1 MSTDGDI
8 IELSQREPQ
17 AFAEV
22 FDLHATVVESFLR
35 RRLGA
40 EAAEDTL
47 SETFLVAFRRRGS
60 FDHVWESA
68 RPWLLGIAAR
78 VAARHR
84 ATEAKHWR
92 AVESAAAA
100 GEHASG
106 GGIEEAVGRIDAGLA
121 IRILAPRIAALSVK
135 DRETL
140 LLHAWSGLT
149 HEEIAQALGIPVG
162 TVGSRLNRIRRKLV
176 PPGSPAVQLNWV
188 AKEINDGTVTA
199 RA

>member
-8 IELSQREPQ
+8 IERSHGEP
-17 AFAEV
+17 EV
-22 FDLHATVVESFLR
+22 FADQYDRHATIVESFLR

-40 EAAEDTL
+40 DAAEDAL
-47 SETFLVAFRRRGS
+47 SETFLVAFRRRGT
-60 FDHVWESA
+60 FDQAWQSA
-68 RPWLLGIAAR
+68 GPWLLGIAAR

-84 ATEAKHWR
+84 VTEAKHWR
-92 AVESAAAA
+92 AVESAAAV
-100 GEHASG
+100 GEHVSA
-106 GGIEEAVGRIDAGLA
+106 GGIDEATGRMDAGSA
-121 IRILAPRIAALSVK
+121 IRLLAPRIAALSVK

-162 TVGSRLNRIRRKLV
+162 TVGSRLNRVRRKLV
-176 PPGSPAVQLNWV
+176 PPGSRLAQLNWIGT
-188 AKEINDGTVTA
+188 EITDGTVTA